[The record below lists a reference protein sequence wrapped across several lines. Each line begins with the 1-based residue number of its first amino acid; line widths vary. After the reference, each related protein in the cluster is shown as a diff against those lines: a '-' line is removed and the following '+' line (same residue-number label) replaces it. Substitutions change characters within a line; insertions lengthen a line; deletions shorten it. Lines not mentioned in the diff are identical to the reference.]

1 MEIKW
6 NELASLSDWAAT
18 LKRLLGE
25 AEKAIRASDR
35 PAKES
40 TKKLLL
46 EFSRRAPFKL
56 RETAVNASI
65 DLSNSIIDDALDA
78 IAGRNEELADLV
90 GQLQDTTTDVKQS
103 EEFIQFQVK
112 RIAEGL
118 DYLGK
123 TVVILQ
129 EVQRDLENK
138 NTDIFDK
145 VKAAL
150 DAIEALKGVAK
161 DFKADVLPPK
171 PTT

>member
-1 MEIKW
+1 
-6 NELASLSDWAAT
+6 
-18 LKRLLGE
+18 
-25 AEKAIRASDR
+25 
-35 PAKES
+35 
-40 TKKLLL
+40 
-46 EFSRRAPFKL
+46 
-56 RETAVNASI
+56 
-65 DLSNSIIDDALDA
+65 
-78 IAGRNEELADLV
+78 
-90 GQLQDTTTDVKQS
+90 VKQS